1 MNFLVEIMNTVSA
14 SNMSILAIN
23 AITKSQLETIV
34 KLKVMTSNL
43 AELEKMI
50 LNLKKVKNSY
60 SIERENQ

>member
-1 MNFLVEIMNTVSA
+1 MNTVSA

-50 LNLKKVKNSY
+50 LNLKKVKNIY
-60 SIERENQ
+60 SIERETQGE